1 MKDKK
6 SRYILA
12 SLSAGFIN
20 GLLGTGGGVPLYYA
34 ISRREDEKTAY
45 ATASV
50 SIMLLSLQTVF
61 LYRNTETPI
70 TALSPF
76 LPVLAIGGGAL
87 GALLLGRVKTRFL
100 RGLFAFLLI
109 LSGGYL
115 LGKEIYLAFYQ

>member
-1 MKDKK
+1 M
-6 SRYILA
+6 
-12 SLSAGFIN
+12 LS
-20 GLLGTGGGVPLYYA
+20 YA

-70 TALSPF
+70 KALSPF